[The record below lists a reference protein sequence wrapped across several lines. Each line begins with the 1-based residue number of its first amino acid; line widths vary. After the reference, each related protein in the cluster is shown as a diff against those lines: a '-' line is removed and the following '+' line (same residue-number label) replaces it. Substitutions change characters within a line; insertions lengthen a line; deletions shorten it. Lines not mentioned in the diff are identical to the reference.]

1 MGSARREITSVTVSM
16 RVGARGASREE
27 RARLLSRDAREI
39 APSDEGD
46 RELEPSVSSGR
57 WRGTRAIVVVAVAA
71 SLALSAAVGF
81 KVEGG
86 SRLLAML
93 GQGAQQT
100 PCDYATTFCQMV
112 EQDEVGEDPLS
123 TCCFLTQQVATQRDC
138 LCNPSDY
145 GVNQGEN
152 STASLGAVK
161 KSLHRKERLGARRDI
176 SSLGQAHHFQSPG
189 CNTTGYCDTEHSD
202 DNVAS
207 MCCHLGSSASE
218 MADCLCNPTAYV

>member
-1 MGSARREITSVTVSM
+1 M

-39 APSDEGD
+39 APSDEGH
-46 RELEPSVSSGR
+46 RELEPSVSSAR

-112 EQDEVGEDPLS
+112 EQDEAGEDPLS
-123 TCCFLTQQVATQRDC
+123 TCCFLTQQAATQRDC

-161 KSLHRKERLGARRDI
+161 KSLHRKERLGARIISNI

-189 CNTTGYCDTEHSD
+189 CNTAGYCDTEHSD
-202 DNVAS
+202 DNIAS

-218 MADCLCNPTAYV
+218 VADCLCNPTAYV